1 MSHLLL
7 VAWVVFFGLAVVR
20 LGMKGDEKRRQQIR
34 WFLIALFL
42 VWEVEWQTWHILTD
56 TWTAEKHLPL
66 HMCSI
71 MVWFSIYGL
80 WKRKRWTLMLMY
92 FFGIAGAIQAIITPD
107 AVYAF
112 PHFRF
117 LNTFFSHSLLVT
129 GGFWAVFVEGY
140 RPTRRSNK

>member
-1 MSHLLL
+1 
-7 VAWVVFFGLAVVR
+7 
-20 LGMKGDEKRRQQIR
+20 
-34 WFLIALFL
+34 
-42 VWEVEWQTWHILTD
+42 
-56 TWTAEKHLPL
+56 
-66 HMCSI
+66 
-71 MVWFSIYGL
+71 
-80 WKRKRWTLMLMY
+80 MLMY

-140 RPTRRSNK
+140 RPTRRDLWISLGLVNAYAPAMVFVNGALGSSYLYMGQKPETASLLDVFPEWPYYFPILEVLLFVIMLGMYPPFRKSEREMEAVPA